1 MIFPDAAM
9 VSAKRT
15 EKPHRTPPLPHRPAS
30 VPNASWEPANRG
42 RWGIREP
49 ASVRQSGEERKRP
62 SAAL

>member
-15 EKPHRTPPLPHRPAS
+15 EKPHRTPSLPPRPTS
-30 VPNASWEPANRG
+30 VPNASWEPTNRG
-42 RWGIREP
+42 RWGVIESAR
-49 ASVRQSGEERKRP
+49 VRQSGEEPKRP

>member
-15 EKPHRTPPLPHRPAS
+15 EKPHRTRPLPPRPTS
-30 VPNASWEPANRG
+30 VPNASWERTNRARG
-42 RWGIREP
+42 GIREP
-49 ASVRQSGEERKRP
+49 ASVRQSGEGPKRP

>member
-15 EKPHRTPPLPHRPAS
+15 EKPHRTRLLPPRRTP
-30 VPNASWEPANRG
+30 VPNASWEPTNRG
-42 RWGIREP
+42 RGGIREP
-49 ASVRQSGEERKRP
+49 AVVRQSGEGPKRP